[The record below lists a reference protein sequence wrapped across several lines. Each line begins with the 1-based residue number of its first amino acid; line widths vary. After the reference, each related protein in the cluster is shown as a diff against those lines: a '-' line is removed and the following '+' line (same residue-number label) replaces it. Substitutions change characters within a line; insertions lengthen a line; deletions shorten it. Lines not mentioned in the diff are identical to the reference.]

1 MAITTY
7 TELETAVKNWLH
19 RADLD
24 NRIPEF
30 IALAE
35 ARFYIGSNPVRTISM
50 QARTTGTTASGA
62 LSLPSDYLETIRLV
76 CTSSGKYN
84 SLEYMTADLFSKY
97 EDINGIPRWFTLLN
111 GEIKTAPNSDADY
124 VLDYYKRLPSLE
136 STTTNAILTAYPN
149 LYLYGALLE
158 ASPYVGD
165 NAETMLWAQAYDD
178 AVKGINK
185 SENKKFESASMS
197 VKAN

>member
-24 NRIPEF
+24 SRIPEF

-50 QARTTGTTASGA
+50 QARAIGTTASGA
-62 LSLPSDYLETIRLV
+62 LPLPSDYLETIRLV

-111 GEIKTAPNSDADY
+111 GEIKTAPNSDG
-124 VLDYYKRLPSLE
+124 RLRLR
-136 STTTNAILTAYPN
+136 
-149 LYLYGALLE
+149 LL
-158 ASPYVGD
+158 
-165 NAETMLWAQAYDD
+165 
-178 AVKGINK
+178 
-185 SENKKFESASMS
+185 
-197 VKAN
+197 